1 MKARD
6 RYSQLTRGRTQF
18 LHTAVECSRLTL
30 PYLIQED
37 LSSRPEHQ
45 KLHTP
50 WQSVGAKS
58 TVNLAAKLMLALLPP
73 QTSFF
78 KLQIRDDKIGTEID
92 PAVKSELDLSFAK
105 MERMVMDYINASS
118 DRVVV
123 HQALKHLIV
132 SGNAL
137 IFMGKDGLK
146 NYPLNRYVVNRDGN
160 GNICEVVTKELISR
174 RILSQD
180 LPELLLPSSPNSPGD
195 DGYKT
200 GSDDQD
206 VEVYTYVRKDE
217 SSGRWTWH
225 QEAFDKVIPG
235 SRSTAPK
242 NASPWLV
249 LRFNTVDGEDYGR
262 GRVEEFLGDIRSL
275 EGLSQ
280 AIVEGS
286 AAASKVVFLVS
297 PSSTTKPKTIAD
309 AGNGAIVQGRPDDV
323 GVIQVGKTADFRTAA
338 EQMQQLERRINEAFL
353 VLQVRQSERT
363 TAEEVRLTQMEL
375 EQQLGGLFSL
385 LTVEFLVPYLN
396 RTLHILQRTQQ
407 LPKIPKDLV
416 RPEIVAGV
424 NALGRGQDQQS
435 LVQFISTIAQ
445 TMGPEVIGKFL
456 DPGEY
461 IKRLAAASGI
471 EVLNLVKSPET
482 MEAEK
487 QQQMQQMQQQML
499 LQQAGQLA
507 GSPMADPSKNPS
519 LGRSL
524 NDGYDQLTGN
534 ANEAKP
540 PPEGTGQEAPTQITE
555 GLET

>member
-6 RYSQLTRGRTQF
+6 RYTQLTRGRSQF
-18 LHTAVECSRLTL
+18 LDTAVECSRLTL

-37 LSSRPEHQ
+37 LSSRPTHQ

-50 WQSVGAKS
+50 WQSVGSKS
-58 TVNLAAKLMLALLPP
+58 VVNLAAKLMLALLPP
-73 QTSFF
+73 QTTFF
-78 KLQIRDDKIGTEID
+78 KLQIRDDQLGKEIA
-92 PAVKSELDLSFAK
+92 PEVKSELDLTFSK
-105 MERMVMDYINASS
+105 LERMVMDHINASS

-146 NYPLNRYVVNRDGN
+146 NYPLNRFVVNRDGN
-160 GNICEVVTKELISR
+160 GNVCEIVTKELISR
-174 RILSQD
+174 KMLEID
-180 LPELLLPSSPNSPGD
+180 LPESKPNSPGD
-195 DGYKT
+195 DGYTT
-200 GSDDQD
+200 GSKDQD
-206 VEVYTYVRKDE
+206 VEVYTYVRLDDN
-217 SSGRWTWH
+217 GRWVWH
-225 QEAFDKVIPG
+225 QEAFDKILPG

-242 NASPWLV
+242 NVSPWLC

-280 AIVEGS
+280 ALVEGS

-323 GVIQVGKTADFRTAA
+323 GVIQVGKTADFRTAQ
-338 EQMQQLERRINEAFL
+338 EQMMNLEKRIGEAFL

-363 TAEEVRLTQMEL
+363 TAEEVRMTQMEL

-385 LTVEFLVPYLN
+385 LTVEFLIPYLN
-396 RTLHILQRTQQ
+396 RTLHILQRTNV
-407 LPKIPKDLV
+407 LPKLPKDLV

-435 LVQFISTIAQ
+435 LVMFIQTIAQ
-445 TMGPEVIGKFL
+445 TMGPEVMAKFL

-461 IKRLAAASGI
+461 IKRLAAAQGI
-471 EVLNLVKSPET
+471 DVLNLVKTAET
-482 MEAEK
+482 MEQEK
-487 QQQMQQMQQQML
+487 QQAIQEQQQAAL
-499 LQQAGQLA
+499 TAQAGQFA
-507 GSPMADPSKNPS
+507 NAPMADPSKNPAM
-519 LGRSL
+519 GRTL
-524 NDGYDQLTGN
+524 NDGYDQLNDNQQTI
-534 ANEAKP
+534 P
-540 PPEGTGQEAPTQITE
+540 PPEGGPEEEEALPAE
-555 GLET
+555 GFEA